1 MLIKFLTFTINFY
14 LNKKKLYETNQS
26 KLKTMKKV
34 SFLLLTIFLLNGCAE
49 SVALLGSSMGG
60 ASSGKMLQSSLNS
73 VISYGVK
80 QHTGKTPLGHALAYA
95 EEKNPE
101 KKKETCFSFI
111 ESTRSEFC
119 TIAKKQ
125 MSLVNTATKEKV
137 LEISEKYPKTRD
149 VVLNKENDLLSSFFQ
164 KKESPR
170 KLAIAFQNKIKNKG
184 DSWPQSNKSRP

>member
-1 MLIKFLTFTINFY
+1 M
-14 LNKKKLYETNQS
+14 
-26 KLKTMKKV
+26 
-34 SFLLLTIFLLNGCAE
+34 
-49 SVALLGSSMGG
+49 GSSLGG

-125 MSLVNTATKEKV
+125 MSLVSTAAKEKV
-137 LEISEKYPKTRD
+137 LEISDKYALSDFPHNSDEKKQEWLTYRQNLRDLPKTQTPILNLLG
-149 VVLNKENDLLSSFFQ
+149 VLENVT
-164 KKESPR
+164 
-170 KLAIAFQNKIKNKG
+170 
-184 DSWPQSNKSRP
+184 WPTKPS